1 MITEIGKIKIK
12 WDTSSSPKQM
22 RSRLLNHY
30 KNFLITHPHD
40 VDIKITVRMK
50 NVKLPVHT
58 ASVLYSRSWEYF
70 KYDGRSFFRFS
81 SGDLAEVG
89 EGFRKIKVYIQNK
102 SGQLLFYLF
111 PEILYSFILPEFDGI
126 LLHACGVKMG
136 NRIFVFLAP
145 SEGGKSTIAK
155 LALKKGLIL
164 LNDDRIIVRKIRNKF
179 YAFGNPWHGEVEHTS
194 SEWGEVKELFFL
206 KKARRNFVKEVD
218 KKRMFAEML
227 NNSFYVKVDRE
238 NFRKVIEVIGNIVNN
253 VKGYELSFRP
263 DENIWGYL
271 DERFR

>member
-12 WDTSSSPKQM
+12 WNIKSGLETVRK
-22 RSRLLNHY
+22 RLINHY
-30 KNFLITHPHD
+30 KNFLTDKSRRID
-40 VDIKITVRMK
+40 VNITVEIQGG
-50 NVKLPVHT
+50 KLPENGVPVLHT
-58 ASVLYSRSWEYF
+58 RSWEYF
-70 KYDGRSFFRFS
+70 KYNGRPFFRFS

-89 EGFRKIKVYIQNK
+89 EDFRKIRVYIQNK
-102 SGQLLFYLF
+102 SGQVLFYLF
-111 PEILYSFILPEFDGI
+111 PEILYSFILPEFSGV
-126 LLHACGVKMG
+126 LLHACGVKMD

-179 YAFGNPWHGEVEHTS
+179 SAFGNPWHGEVKVTS

-206 KKARRNFVKEVD
+206 KKARRNFVKEMD
-218 KKRMFAEML
+218 KKRMFTEML
-227 NNSFYVKVDRE
+227 KNSFYVKEDRE

-253 VKGYELSFRP
+253 VKGYELSFKP
-263 DENIWGYL
+263 DMSIWRYL
-271 DERFR
+271 KKFN